1 MKIRFEKSDWSS
13 SSKKALLNVSLGSK
27 SGKDYFFTI
36 SISAS
41 YTSSYSG
48 KTTIKI
54 HVGSSIKIT
63 SRVGSSSTTYTLP
76 SEIKRDLLVDRIRDD
91 RGRTKYVISGEDFS
105 AIEAFYDMIQ
115 DIVRHISE
123 KELIGEYT
131 YDKTTG
137 TRSYD
142 ATGTLAP
149 LRIDRTLQNL
159 QKDKPLA
166 HCIARAIQ
174 LLDTRPIEGGKALS
188 YVCKSKFMESR
199 STGHTGPS
207 RSGIP
212 EIGSSLNTSPGMAA
226 LSQLFFDVVRFG
238 MTDIKMSDLSL
249 MQYEAF
255 LKEMSKL
262 VDTTDAHPKKL
273 EEVKNRKGCDKSG
286 YSEKDIIVPK
296 DAVPS
301 VLKKVSELYTAQL
314 QHNANAMAILNQL
327 FLIERDSP
335 RGIIRNIYIHP
346 NIFKRGIA
354 EVERLNIITR
364 NVLIK
369 YYTNCERIYQEGAE
383 IAKVSSGI
391 VKSGDKPDGLPGA
404 KPGIVAKPGDLP
416 GIPKGLTGIIGRKPD
431 ESKIT
436 TGLPGAMPSTG
447 AQLKR
452 RVQWASEINS

>member
-1 MKIRFEKSDWSS
+1 M
-13 SSKKALLNVSLGSK
+13 A
-27 SGKDYFFTI
+27 
-36 SISAS
+36 
-41 YTSSYSG
+41 
-48 KTTIKI
+48 
-54 HVGSSIKIT
+54 
-63 SRVGSSSTTYTLP
+63 
-76 SEIKRDLLVDRIRDD
+76 
-91 RGRTKYVISGEDFS
+91 
-105 AIEAFYDMIQ
+105 
-115 DIVRHISE
+115 
-123 KELIGEYT
+123 
-131 YDKTTG
+131 TTG
-137 TRSYD
+137 TRTYD
-142 ATGTLAP
+142 TTGTLGP

-174 LLDTRPIEGGKALS
+174 LLDTRPIEGGRALS

-199 STGHTGPS
+199 SAGHTGPS

-212 EIGSSLNTSPGMAA
+212 EIGSSLDTSPGMAA

-238 MTDIKMSDLSL
+238 MTDVKMSDLSL

-262 VDTTDAHPKKL
+262 VDTNPDAHPKKL
-273 EEVKNRKGCDKSG
+273 DEVKNRKGCDKSG
-286 YSEKDIIVPK
+286 YSEKDITVPK
-296 DAVPS
+296 EAVPS

-346 NIFKRGIA
+346 NIFKKGIA

-391 VKSGDKPDGLPGA
+391 VKSGDKPDGMPGA
-404 KPGIVAKPGDLP
+404 KPGIVAKPVDLS
-416 GIPKGLTGIIGRKPD
+416 GIPIGLRGIIGPKPG

-436 TGLPGAMPSTG
+436 TGLPGAKPAG
-447 AQLKR
+447 IQR
-452 RVQWASEINS
+452 HVQWANGLSS